1 MPYTEEGACIFSAQ
15 LILFWTTVLSSEE
28 IVEREAADPSALSS
42 VETRVSEA
50 EPMEEEMSTAPA
62 EYSNPGGRAAVLA
75 VLLVATSL
83 CVACERRTDRASSE
97 GAPGDEAASA
107 APAGEVA
114 AIRSA
119 YGNATESGLEARGA
133 AGRRRL
139 SPGDRIGSGSSLSCS
154 KGTSATIRL
163 SDGASLALGESSSA
177 SIEQNGGGPR
187 VRVLSGSVQISRR
200 RGSAGEL
207 AVELGSS
214 GAGFLLFSGRLVT
227 SWSESSGGGVR
238 VESGAVRRSGGEG
251 WIPAGT
257 SLRVES
263 DGRIGEGPLDPI
275 ASTPGRGWIEP
286 LAPASIPAAS
296 VPDVRRGIGTL
307 TARVPGSGRKNE
319 TALALVEHSVDVTI
333 RDGVAHTLVE
343 EVFANRSGRRVEG
356 TYRFPLPSGASIAN
370 LELEIDGELERGE
383 VLEKKRAAR
392 IFRRVV
398 EDSVRPR
405 DPALLEWEHG
415 STFTMKI
422 FPIRPR
428 ESRRVRISYMQP
440 LTARDGLLRYTYPLE
455 ADGARVG
462 SFSFE
467 ADIASP
473 LGLRDVRTPLYPAQI
488 NAAENRAAVRFE
500 AGDYTPGVDLVVEFA
515 QRRVPGEARV
525 TAQTGKNGQ
534 TYAMALLRPRI
545 EHRSTVGARRVVVVA
560 DTSYGVAPE
569 VRALEASTAV
579 ELLSALGPEDRFQL
593 LACDS
598 GCRRMSPGFSP
609 ISPGSLERAHS
620 FLSGVEP
627 GGASDLLGALQ
638 SGFEAARGERGAS
651 VVYIGDA
658 VPTAGA
664 TDPEELLQLLSETR
678 PEGVALHAI
687 GAGPDVDSAL
697 LEALARRLGGSSH
710 LLSVGES
717 PALAAFSAARGIL
730 SPALTNVTLEWPR
743 GFADPVPRYL
753 GRIPAGAEI
762 AALARLAGKRAEGE
776 LVLRGTAPDGSAV
789 ERRFRVDVRPER
801 EGSSGFVG
809 RLWAKRQME
818 RMILRGADPDEIVS
832 LSRRMRVACRLTS
845 WIVLENEKMYERF
858 GVQRTIADE
867 WSGLGAE
874 FAEAAEV
881 DEEESAEDLFGSDLD
896 DELDALATSGAGKT
910 APAGAGRGGG
920 GAPPAS
926 KEGSSGRSTESR
938 ASSSRRADRLAAG
951 DGVAKQKKS
960 PLSTEPAPAGG
971 SLPSEDR
978 EAESR
983 PSLSGGLG
991 TGSAAER
998 PAYSLPARRCE
1009 TRPRWKVSIARPS
1022 PGRDRMRGRIEK
1034 LRAAVEERPLSRR
1047 AHKRYVRLLAR
1058 FGEPDER
1065 ISAARRWLEADPLG
1079 RAALIA
1085 MADQLARRGDRDRA
1099 LRTYAAVAEIA
1110 PGSLK
1115 AHRRAA
1121 RAFLDAGDYAAAC
1134 GHLRSAID
1142 AGDDEDLVDYLW
1154 CLAALGRFDLL
1165 SLEAERL
1172 PKKKHE
1178 RRLREKIAEILESA
1192 RSGLL
1197 PTRVATRVRGVM
1209 SVRLELDDPGA
1220 DADLAVIDPAGR
1232 RISGLWRLGA
1242 TSRGLASESEEKL
1255 GLRWLL
1261 DGTYLVTAVRAPG
1274 SAPGPIA
1281 GRVSIRARGER
1292 RTLRFTLTGSET
1304 TVARVRH
1311 RTLPPVRVCR

>member
-1 MPYTEEGACIFSAQ
+1 
-15 LILFWTTVLSSEE
+15 
-28 IVEREAADPSALSS
+28 
-42 VETRVSEA
+42 
-50 EPMEEEMSTAPA
+50 MSTVPA
-62 EYSNPGGRAAVLA
+62 GVSDRARRAAALA
-75 VLLVATSL
+75 ALLVATSL
-83 CVACERRTDRASSE
+83 GFACERRTDRASSR
-97 GAPGDEAASA
+97 GGSRAEAGSA
-107 APAGEVA
+107 ALAGEVA
-114 AIRSA
+114 ALRTA
-119 YGNATESGLEARGA
+119 YGNATKSGLEARGA
-133 AGRRRL
+133 AGRRLL
-139 SPGDRIGSGSSLSCS
+139 SPGDRVGAGSRLACS
-154 KGTSATIRL
+154 QGTSATIRL
-163 SDGASLALGESSSA
+163 SDGTSLALGESSSA
-177 SIEQNGGGPR
+177 SIEGNGDGR
-187 VRVLSGSVQISRR
+187 CIRVLSGNVQLSRR

-214 GAGFLLFSGRLVT
+214 GARFLLSTGRLVT
-227 SWSESSGGGVR
+227 SWSEGSGGGVH
-238 VESGAVRRSGGEG
+238 VESGAVRRPGGGG
-251 WIPAGT
+251 WIAAGT
-257 SLRVES
+257 SLRVDN
-263 DGRIGEGPLDPI
+263 DGRISEDSLFSSAAAP
-275 ASTPGRGWIEP
+275 SRGWIEP

-319 TALALVEHSVDVTI
+319 TALELVEHSVDVTI

-370 LELEIDGELERGE
+370 LELEIDGELEQGE

-440 LTARDGLLRYTYPLE
+440 LTARNGLLRYTYPLE

-462 SFSFE
+462 SFSFG

-473 LGLRDVRTPLYPAQI
+473 LGLRDVRTPLYPAEI
-488 NAAENRAAVRFE
+488 NAEENRAAVRFE
-500 AGDYTPGVDLVVEFA
+500 ASDYTPGVDLVVEFA
-515 QRRVPGEARV
+515 RRRVPGEARV
-525 TAQTGKNGQ
+525 STQTESNGQ

-545 EHRSTVGARRVVVVA
+545 EHPSPGAARRVVIVS

-569 VRALEASTAV
+569 VRALQASTAV

-638 SGFEAARGERGAS
+638 GAFAAARGERGAS

-658 VPTAGA
+658 VPTAGV
-664 TDPEELLQLLSETR
+664 TDPEELLGLLSETR
-678 PEGVALHAI
+678 PEGVSLHAI

-697 LEALARRLGGSSH
+697 LDALARRLGGSSH
-710 LLSVGES
+710 VLSVGES
-717 PALAAFSAARGIL
+717 PAAAALSAASGIL

-743 GFADPVPRYL
+743 GFTDPVPRWL
-753 GRIPAGAEI
+753 GRIPAGTEV
-762 AALARLAGKRAEGE
+762 AAFARLSGKRADGE

-789 ERRFRVDVRPER
+789 ERSFRVDVRPDE

-818 RMILRGADPDEIVS
+818 RMILRGAEPDEIVS

-881 DEEESAEDLFGSDLD
+881 DEEESPEDLFGPDLD
-896 DELDALATSGAGKT
+896 DELDALATSASGKA
-910 APAGAGRGGG
+910 APAGAGGGG
-920 GAPPAS
+920 KGAPFAS
-926 KEGSSGRSTESR
+926 KEGSSGRSGGSTERARRTEAESR
-938 ASSSRRADRLAAG
+938 ASSAGGADRLAAAAG
-951 DGVAKQKKS
+951 DGIAKQKQS
-960 PLSTEPAPAGG
+960 PLSTGSSPAGG
-971 SLPSEDR
+971 PIASEDR
-978 EAESR
+978 EAER
-983 PSLSGGLG
+983 KPSLSGGSLG
-991 TGSAAER
+991 TGTVAER
-998 PAYSLPARRCE
+998 PAYSQPDRRCE
-1009 TRPRWKVSIARPS
+1009 MRPRWEVSIARPFPS
-1022 PGRDRMRGRIEK
+1022 GERVRRRMEK
-1034 LRAAVEERPLSRR
+1034 LRSAVEERPLSRR
-1047 AHKRYVRLLAR
+1047 AHKRHVRLLAR
-1058 FGEPDER
+1058 FGEPDQR

-1079 RAALIA
+1079 RSALIA
-1085 MADQLARRGDRDRA
+1085 MADQLARRGDRQGA

-1110 PGSLK
+1110 PASLK

-1121 RAFLDAGDYAAAC
+1121 RAFLDAGDYAAAS
-1134 GHLRSAID
+1134 GHLRFALD
-1142 AGDDEDLVDYLW
+1142 AGDDEDDLVDYLW
-1154 CLAALGRFDLL
+1154 CLAALRRFDLL
-1165 SLEAERL
+1165 SLEAEQL
-1172 PKKKHE
+1172 LEKKRK

-1192 RSGLL
+1192 DSGLL
-1197 PTRVATRVRGVM
+1197 PARFAERVRGVM
-1209 SVRLELDDPGA
+1209 TVHLELDDPSL

-1242 TSRGLASESEEKL
+1242 TSRGLADGGEEKL
-1255 GLRWLL
+1255 GLGWLL
-1261 DGTYLVTAVRAPG
+1261 DGTYLVTVARAPG
-1274 SAPGPIA
+1274 SAPGPIE
-1281 GRVSIRARGER
+1281 GRVSIRCRGER
-1292 RTLRFTLTGSET
+1292 RTLRFTLSGAET

-1311 RTLPPVRVCR
+1311 RTLPPVRICR